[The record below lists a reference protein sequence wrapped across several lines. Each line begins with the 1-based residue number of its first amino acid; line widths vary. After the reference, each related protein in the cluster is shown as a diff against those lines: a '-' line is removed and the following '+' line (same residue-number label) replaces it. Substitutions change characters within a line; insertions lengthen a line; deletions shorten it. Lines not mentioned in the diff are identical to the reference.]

1 MVEGDDSDD
10 TPEKTKRFTIED
22 LHKLFPLGMMMWG
35 KLPGYNWWPGSV
47 ISYDEGG
54 GVGGERGG
62 ERGGEPQVWI
72 KWYGDNQLSQ
82 VRNFLCSCSWSRSQT
97 EGLGMRLTVPT
108 LLAACCC
115 RQVNL
120 ESMFHQ

>member
-1 MVEGDDSDD
+1 MVDEDDSED

-22 LHKLFPLGMMMWG
+22 LHKSFPLGMMTWG

-54 GVGGERGG
+54 GLGGERGG
-62 ERGGEPQVWI
+62 ERGGEKGGEPQVWI

-82 VRNFLCSCSWSRSQT
+82 VRNLNFVLLFLVSFPDPMCTILRVW
-97 EGLGMRLTVPT
+97 E
-108 LLAACCC
+108 
-115 RQVNL
+115 
-120 ESMFHQ
+120 

>member
-1 MVEGDDSDD
+1 MEADDSEDA
-10 TPEKTKRFTIED
+10 PEKAKRFTMDD
-22 LHKLFPLGMMMWG
+22 LRKLFPLGMMTWG

-54 GVGGERGG
+54 GGGAGG

-82 VRNFLCSCSWSRSQT
+82 VRSCLPLIYKFLCSGSWSHSQNPVYCT
-97 EGLGMRLTVPT
+97 ILRVWVPDCTVPILST
-108 LLAACCC
+108 TC
-115 RQVNL
+115 
-120 ESMFHQ
+120 